1 MDDLSADKAHH
12 RADMPEDSRSP
23 GPIAADSA
31 AFRRRRPLLG
41 ALGTAL
47 GWIFR
52 LVAALVIVLDELVRP
67 IYRPLIAR
75 LAALG
80 IMQAFERWI
89 GRLPAL
95 AVLILLLVPYAV
107 VEPLKF
113 VGLVWA
119 ADGWPKRG
127 TALFLLAHLVSF
139 VLIERIFTAGRP
151 QLMTIPWMAWVIDTA
166 NAVRGRIVVALRLE
180 AAKRRIR
187 RLVRRLRAELRGR

>member
-1 MDDLSADKAHH
+1 MSDSD
-12 RADMPEDSRSP
+12 RAP
-23 GPIAADSA
+23 GPSPARPPEP
-31 AFRRRRPLLG
+31 RRRYPLLK

-52 LVAALVIVLDELVRP
+52 LVAALVIILDELVRP
-67 IYRPLIAR
+67 IYRPLLAR

-89 GRLPAL
+89 GKLPAL

-113 VGLVWA
+113 LGLVWA

-127 TALFLLAHLVSF
+127 TALFLFAHLVSF
-139 VLIERIFTAGRP
+139 VLIERVFTAGRP

-166 NAVRGRIVVALRLE
+166 NAVRRRIVVALRLD

-187 RLVRRLRAELRGR
+187 RLVRRLRAARRGL

>member
-1 MDDLSADKAHH
+1 MDDHPDHKAHD
-12 RADMPEDSRSP
+12 RADMPDSDQPP
-23 GPIAADSA
+23 GPIPAL
-31 AFRRRRPLLG
+31 RRRNPFFS
-41 ALGTAL
+41 ALATAL

-52 LVAALVIVLDELVRP
+52 LVAAVIILLDELARP
-67 IYRPLIAR
+67 IYRPLLAR

-89 GRLPAL
+89 AKLPVL
-95 AVLILLLVPYAV
+95 AVLILLLVPYAI

-113 VGLVWA
+113 LGLVWA

-139 VLIERIFTAGRP
+139 VLIERVFTAGRP

-166 NAVRGRIVVALRLE
+166 SAVRRRIVVALRLE
-180 AAKRRIR
+180 AMKRWVR
-187 RLVRRLRAELRGR
+187 RAISRLRADIR